1 MKNVEVKVD
10 FFKDT
15 EVFNKEITVTRNGEK
30 IKLKQKLL
38 IKGDI
43 YEISEKRFKILS
55 KKGIV
60 EEVKPIKKIENK
72 GE

>member
-1 MKNVEVKVD
+1 MKNVEVLVD

-15 EVFNKEITVTRNGEK
+15 ENFNKEITVIRNGIE

-38 IKGDI
+38 IKGDV
-43 YEISEKRFKILS
+43 YNISEERFKILS

-60 EEVKPIKKIENK
+60 EEVKPKKNIENK

>member
-1 MKNVEVKVD
+1 MKKVKVLVD

-15 EVFNKEITVTRNGEK
+15 ENFNKEIIVIRNGVE
-30 IKLKQKLL
+30 IRVKQKLL

-43 YEISEKRFKILS
+43 YEISKERFEILS
-55 KKGIV
+55 KKEIV
-60 EEVKPIKKIENK
+60 EEVKPIKNIENK